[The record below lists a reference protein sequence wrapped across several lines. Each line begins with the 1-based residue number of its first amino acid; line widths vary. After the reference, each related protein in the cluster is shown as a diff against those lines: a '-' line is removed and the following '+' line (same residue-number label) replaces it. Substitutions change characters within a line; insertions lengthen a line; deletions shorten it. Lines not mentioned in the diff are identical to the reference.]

1 MNSREPTETP
11 HKLIAIDLDGTLMA
25 PDNSVSAENIA
36 AIEQAIR
43 LGVTVVIATGRP
55 YVAADTVARE
65 LDLPPVPLV
74 AFNGAVM
81 RWPNNGEV
89 LLSIGVPAD
98 LAEEVVEQCMHD
110 KVHLHYYLE
119 DQMYVTA
126 YNDSV
131 REYCERNKMTYEV
144 VPDMSRLAGQ
154 EPFKLLGVD
163 EPERILELFEQY
175 ERRWHDRLYVTRSMP
190 IYIEFLSPQVSKGV
204 AIDWLIDH
212 YQIDREDT
220 LAIGDSPNDIPM
232 LERAGH
238 AAIMPGSLGEV
249 ERLAQFIAPKQHTGV
264 AAAIEWFL
272 GLP

>member
-1 MNSREPTETP
+1 MPD
-11 HKLIAIDLDGTLMA
+11 KLIAVDLDGTLVA

-36 AIEQAIR
+36 AIERAIR
-43 LGVTVVIATGRP
+43 LGVGVVIATGRP
-55 YVAADTVARE
+55 YISADTVARE
-65 LDLPPVPLV
+65 LGLPPVPLV
-74 AFNGAVM
+74 AFNGAVI
-81 RWPNNGEV
+81 RWPDNGEV
-89 LLSIGVPAD
+89 MLSIGVPAD
-98 LAEEVVEQCMHD
+98 LAEEVVAQCIHD

-119 DQMYVTA
+119 DQMYVTG

-144 VPDMSRLAGQ
+144 VPDMSRFAGQ

-163 EPERILELFEQY
+163 EPDRILELLERY

-190 IYIEFLSPQVSKGV
+190 IYIEFLSSQVSKGI
-204 AIDWLIDH
+204 ALDWLIDY
-212 YQIDREDT
+212 YQIDRKDT

-238 AAIMPGSLGEV
+238 AAVMPDSLGEV
-249 ERLAQFIAPKQHTGV
+249 KRLAQFIAPEQRTGV

-272 GLP
+272 GLT